1 MNGTYIGNDKMI
13 IRTQWGGILVASAS
27 DRSLMPSLV
36 LTGTFDIGLTKFFIN
51 NLKPGHIVFDVGA
64 NLGYFSVLASYLI
77 GDTGKIVSYEANA
90 TVFEL
95 LEENA
100 SLNGLFLKG
109 EIHNKA
115 IYSKKDTL
123 EFNVSE
129 KLMGNSSIFEPDQE
143 YDDMFKI
150 DTFKKVKVE
159 AEPLDVYVDKYE
171 CIDLIKIDIEG
182 GEYHALLGMEKLLEQ
197 KKVRNITFE
206 LNKLR
211 MKENWNDMHELL
223 KKYEEDKGFR
233 FYNIDRDGNPQHVT
247 LEMLFEKEF
256 VENVLIKCY

>member
-1 MNGTYIGNDKMI
+1 MNGTYIGNDRML

-27 DRSLMPSLV
+27 DLSLMPSLV
-36 LTGTFDIGLTKFFIN
+36 LTGVFDRGLTKFFMTH
-51 NLKPGHIVFDVGA
+51 LKPGHIVFDVGA
-64 NLGYFSVLASYLI
+64 NLGYFSVLASYLV
-77 GDTGKIVSYEANA
+77 GDTGKIVSYEANDK
-90 TVFEL
+90 VFGL

-100 SLNGLFLKG
+100 SLNGLFTKG

-115 IYSKKDTL
+115 IYSKKDVL

-129 KLMGNSSIFEPDQE
+129 KLMGNSSIFAPDQA

-159 AEPLDVYVDKYE
+159 AEPLDIYVNQYE

-182 GEYHALLGMEKLLEQ
+182 GEYHAFLGMEQLLEQ

-211 MKENWNDMHELL
+211 MKENWDDMHRLL
-223 KKYEEDKGFR
+223 EKYENEKGFV
-233 FYNIDRDGNPQHVT
+233 YYTIDHEGKTHLTT
-247 LEMLFEKEF
+247 LEELFKQEF
-256 VENVLIKCY
+256 VENVLIKCH